1 MKIKIFFS
9 LLASLIIA
17 VSVFAGDGKTGYT
30 GNWKIDKVKSSPS
43 SSSLLLS
50 EISFKVNNDSLQ
62 TMRTYESSNGETY
75 TFNENLT
82 LDSKEY
88 KIVIYEMPRKAK
100 AQWSEKGSSLL
111 IESTTTFTR
120 DSDDQNVTSIET
132 WTLSESG
139 NQLTYDFVTKTSE
152 GSEKGILYFNKS

>member
-1 MKIKIFFS
+1 MKIKMFLS
-9 LLASLIIA
+9 LLASMIIA

-30 GNWKIDKVKSSPS
+30 GNWKIDKVKSATS

-50 EISFKVNNDSLQ
+50 EISFTVKNDSLL

-75 TFNENLT
+75 AFNENLT
-82 LDSKEY
+82 LDSKES

-100 AQWSEKGSSLL
+100 AQWSEKGGSLL
-111 IESTTTFTR
+111 IESTTTFTNG
-120 DSDDQNVTSIET
+120 SGEQNVTSTET

-152 GSEKGILYFNKS
+152 GSVKGILYFNKS

>member
-1 MKIKIFFS
+1 MKIKMFFS
-9 LLASLIIA
+9 LFASMSIA
-17 VSVFAGDGKTGYT
+17 FSVFAGDGKTGYT

-50 EISFKVNNDSLQ
+50 EISFTVKNDSLL

-75 TFNENLT
+75 AFNENLT
-82 LDSKEY
+82 LDSKES

-100 AQWSEKGSSLL
+100 AQWSEKGGSLL
-111 IESTTTFTR
+111 IESTTTFANG
-120 DSDDQNVTSIET
+120 SGEQNVTSIET
-132 WTLSESG
+132 WTLSENG

-152 GSEKGILYFNKS
+152 GSVKGTLYFNRS

>member
-1 MKIKIFFS
+1 MKIKMFFS

-17 VSVFAGDGKTGYT
+17 VSVMAGDGKTGYT
-30 GNWKIDKVKSSPS
+30 GNWKIDKVKSSAS
-43 SSSLLLS
+43 NSSLLLS
-50 EISFKVNNDSLQ
+50 EISFTVKNDSLL
-62 TMRTYESSNGETY
+62 TMRTYESSNGESY
-75 TFNENLT
+75 VFNENLT

-88 KIVIYEMPRKAK
+88 NIVIYEMPRKAK

-111 IESTTTFTR
+111 IESTTIFTNG
-120 DSDDQNVTSIET
+120 SGEQNVTSTEI

-152 GSEKGILYFNKS
+152 GSVKGTLYFNKS

>member
-30 GNWKIDKVKSSPS
+30 GNWKIDKVISSPS

-152 GSEKGILYFNKS
+152 GSEKGTLYFNKS